1 MAPTK
6 LRLSSGMQIERDFGY
21 CRANVVGD
29 RVFVSGTTALRPGYD
44 IPLNDPGAQTRQ
56 TMEHIQWALEQVGS
70 RLEDVV
76 RWRGY
81 VTDLSRYEEVT
92 KVMGEFFGEIRPAG
106 TLVGMAGLI
115 RPELLVEIEV
125 EAIMGC
131 GEEIADIVPNG

>member
-6 LRLSSGMQIERDFGY
+6 LRLSSGSTLERDFGY
-21 CRANVVGD
+21 SRVNVVGD
-29 RVFVSGTTALRPGYD
+29 RIFVSGTTALRVGYD

-56 TMEHIQWALEQVGS
+56 TMDHIQWALEQIGS
-70 RLEDVV
+70 NLADVV
-76 RWRGY
+76 RWRAY
-81 VTDLSRYEEVT
+81 ITDLTRHEEVT

-125 EAIMGC
+125 DAIKGC
-131 GEEIADIVPNG
+131 GQEIVDLIP

>member
-1 MAPTK
+1 MPPTK
-6 LRLSSGMQIERDFGY
+6 LRLSSGLPIEREFGY

-29 RVFVSGTTALRPGYD
+29 RVFVSGTTALRPGYE
-44 IPLNDPGAQTRQ
+44 IPLNDPGAQARQ
-56 TMEHIQWALEQVGS
+56 TMEHIQWALEEVGS
-70 RLEDVV
+70 SLADVV

-81 VTDLSRYEEVT
+81 ITDLTRYEEVT
-92 KVMGEFFGEIRPAG
+92 AVMGEFFGDIRPAA

-131 GEEIADIVPNG
+131 GQEIGDIIPKS

>member
-6 LRLSSGMQIERDFGY
+6 LRLSSGLPIERDFGY

-56 TMEHIQWALEQVGS
+56 TMDHIRWALEQVGS
-70 RLEDVV
+70 SLADVV

-81 VTDLSRYEEVT
+81 ITDLSRYEEVT
-92 KVMGEFFGEIRPAG
+92 AVMGEYFGEIRPAG

-125 EAIMGC
+125 EAIKGC
-131 GEEIADIVPNG
+131 GAEIGDIVPNS